1 MPCSMMGIMEASPK
15 LPILDSNQDLR
26 LQRPLRCRYA
36 NGQKNGWFRARRTV
50 QSFRGRESNPVVP
63 RREMPRVRTVQTV
76 DGYLYFIV

>member
-1 MPCSMMGIMEASPK
+1 MLHDGNHEDIPQAAHPGFEPRSPASEAVA
-15 LPILDSNQDLR
+15 L
-26 LQRPLRCRYA
+26 PLRQWAKERTVC
-36 NGQKNGWFRARRTV
+36 ARRTV